1 MKWFKIG
8 LAGVLEIPLVVIECA
23 RAGPSTGMPTKTEQS
38 NLNHLIF
45 SGHGEIPRVVIAP
58 GTVEESFYLTATAFN
73 IAEKYQLPVFVLSE
87 QALCQS
93 KATLPSLDV
102 ASVTVDRGKL
112 ERNGHL
118 VFGEYRRFAFTDDG
132 VSPRAVPGT
141 EGGMY
146 LAAGSEHNDHGVI
159 TEDARNRAKMME
171 KRMRKLESMRPELP
185 KANLLGDPSARTAII
200 GYGSNRGPI
209 AEAQDRLALAGTP
222 TRFLQMRTLWPFPE
236 DEVRDFIKGADH
248 IFVVENN
255 FTGQLERL
263 IRYVVG
269 PLPNMR
275 SVLKYNGKPFR
286 PVEIIDAVASVVAG
300 AAAPRPVG
308 A

>member
-1 MKWFKIG
+1 
-8 LAGVLEIPLVVIECA
+8 
-23 RAGPSTGMPTKTEQS
+23 
-38 NLNHLIF
+38 
-45 SGHGEIPRVVIAP
+45 
-58 GTVEESFYLTATAFN
+58 
-73 IAEKYQLPVFVLSE
+73 
-87 QALCQS
+87 
-93 KATLPSLDV
+93 
-102 ASVTVDRGKL
+102 
-112 ERNGHL
+112 
-118 VFGEYRRFAFTDDG
+118 

-185 KANLLGDPSARTAII
+185 KANILGDRSARTAII

-222 TRFLQMRTLWPFPE
+222 TRFLQLRTLWPFPE
-236 DEVRDFIKGADH
+236 EEVRDFVRDAEH

-255 FTGQLERL
+255 FTGQLKRL
-263 IRYVVG
+263 IRYVTG
-269 PLPNMR
+269 PLPHMHA
-275 SVLKYNGKPFR
+275 VLKYNGKPFR
-286 PVEIIDAVASVVAG
+286 PVEVIDAVSSVVAA